1 MTSLE
6 ISGFFYYI
14 KQIDFMLL
22 CVCSV
27 TDHRGGE
34 NVAGKSLTLA
44 RAGTMLFLPHFKVIC
59 DFLQNRHK
67 ATCNRFVK

>member
-1 MTSLE
+1 
-6 ISGFFYYI
+6 
-14 KQIDFMLL
+14 MLL